1 MKNLKSIDWWDKATV
16 RALKTGAQAVLAVL
30 GSGIIGVLD
39 VDWLNLLSITLMSMF
54 VSYVTSLAGLPEVE
68 DGSDNAD

>member
-16 RALKTGAQAVLAVL
+16 RALKTGAQAILAVL